1 MTRPPARLYP
11 GRVFHGRLRPLR
23 HAFSYRVFSVL
34 LDIDRMAETS
44 RPTRLFSANRFNV
57 ISFHDRDH
65 GARDGSPLRPWV
77 EAQIAN
83 AGIRVPPGQ
92 RIEILCFPRLW
103 GFVFNPLSIYFIGDG
118 DVPAA
123 IVYEV
128 KNTFGEQHAYA
139 LAARGEDGVVLQET
153 GKTFHVS
160 PFMAMGLR
168 YRFRLRRPDETL
180 AIAIDAGDDDGP
192 VLNTTLSGRGQPF
205 TDRALA
211 MAVLGHPLMTLK
223 VVAAIHWQALRL
235 WLKRAPFF
243 RKPATAE
250 DARP

>member
-1 MTRPPARLYP
+1 MSRPPARLYV
-11 GRVFHGRLRPLR
+11 GRVFHGRHRPVR

-34 LDIDRMAETS
+34 LDIDRLTETGRLS
-44 RPTRLFSANRFNV
+44 RLFSINRFNV
-57 ISFHDRDH
+57 LSFHERDH

-77 EAQIAN
+77 EERIVN
-83 AGIRVPPGQ
+83 AGIEIERGQ

-118 DVPAA
+118 EVPAA

-139 LAARGEDGVVLQET
+139 LAVDGESGVIAQET

-168 YRFRLRRPDETL
+168 YRFRLRRPDAML
-180 AIAIDAGDDDGP
+180 AIAIDAEDGEGP
-192 VLNTTLSGRGQPF
+192 VLTARQTGQARPF
-205 TDRALA
+205 ADRALA
-211 MAVLGHPLMTLK
+211 AAVLTHPLMTLK

-235 WLKRAPFF
+235 WLKGAPFF
-243 RKPATAE
+243 RKPAIAE
-250 DARP
+250 DARS

>member
-1 MTRPPARLYP
+1 MSRAPAWLYS
-11 GRVFHGRLRPLR
+11 GRVFHGRFRPLR
-23 HAFSYRVFSVL
+23 HAFGYRVFSVV
-34 LDIDRMAETS
+34 LDIDRMEEVS
-44 RPTRLFSANRFNV
+44 RATRLFSTNRFNV
-57 ISFHDRDH
+57 MSFHDRDH

-77 EAQIAN
+77 EDQVAN
-83 AGIRVPPGQ
+83 AGIDIPRGQ

-118 DVPAA
+118 EVPAA

-139 LAARGEDGVVLQET
+139 LAAGGENGVVRQET

-160 PFMAMGLR
+160 PFLAMGLR
-168 YRFRLRRPDETL
+168 YRFRLRRPAETL
-180 AIAIDAGDDDGP
+180 AIAIDACDDGGP
-192 VLNTTLSGRGQPF
+192 VLTARLSGRRRPF

-211 MAVLGHPLMTLK
+211 VAVIGHPLMTLK

-235 WLKRAPFF
+235 WLKGAPFF
-243 RKPATAE
+243 RKPVVAE